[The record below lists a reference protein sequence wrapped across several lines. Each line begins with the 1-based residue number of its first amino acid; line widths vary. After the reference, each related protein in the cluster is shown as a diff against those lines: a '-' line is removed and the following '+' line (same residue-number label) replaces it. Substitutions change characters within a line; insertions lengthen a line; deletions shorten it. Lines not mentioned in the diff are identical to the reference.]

1 VVGIALGHVRLQRP
15 TSRQF
20 ARPSDRQIALS
31 LNLIMSTSSSDTA
44 ASPISTPPSKTPGA
58 GRSRVSRSGSSRSGR
73 FWLVTVSGALIVF
86 FLAGIVY
93 FLGQVQGR
101 EFAPSHFE
109 IRRFSFTEIPL
120 LRLQITPINRV
131 SETSGLQSYLSTSSL
146 ISRPGGQPTD
156 WHIVELSRFGG
167 GSTPADAKLLTD
179 FLDAGTL
186 RLSTQ
191 RHSQWHW
198 HQWSLQN
205 PKHAAV
211 LWPVVQKLAQREL
224 YVLIPSV
231 FQIADAAAPVNVAVT
246 TVSTTPPATGAVP
259 PTTATSASASATPTA
274 SPPVPVQSVDAMR
287 DRLQQF
293 LISSY
298 VGLIDDMRANGMN
311 EIAESLRQ
319 EAAADYPDEARFK
332 AAK

>member
-1 VVGIALGHVRLQRP
+1 
-15 TSRQF
+15 
-20 ARPSDRQIALS
+20 
-31 LNLIMSTSSSDTA
+31 MSTSSSDTA
-44 ASPISTPPSKTPGA
+44 ASPISTPPSQTPGA

-179 FLDAGTL
+179 FLDAGML

-191 RHSQWHW
+191 RHGQWHW

-246 TVSTTPPATGAVP
+246 TVATTT
-259 PTTATSASASATPTA
+259 ASATGTA
-274 SPPVPVQSVDAMR
+274 TPANATPVPTPTTRPSVPAQSVDAMR

-298 VGLIDDMRANGMN
+298 VGLIDDMRATGMS

>member
-1 VVGIALGHVRLQRP
+1 MSVRWLG
-15 TSRQF
+15 
-20 ARPSDRQIALS
+20 ALS
-31 LNLIMSTSSSDTA
+31 VMYDYSVWRQDSLHDSRIAFPLNFIMSTSNLDTA
-44 ASPISTPPSKTPGA
+44 ASPIATPPSKTPVS
-58 GRSRVSRSGSSRSGR
+58 GRARVSRAGSSRSGR
-73 FWLVTVSGALIVF
+73 FWLAAVSGGLIVF

-93 FLGQVQGR
+93 FLGRVQGR

-109 IRRFSFTEIPL
+109 MRRFSFTEIPL

-146 ISRPGGQPTD
+146 ISRPAGQPTD
-156 WHIVELSRFGG
+156 WHIVQLSRLGG

-179 FLDAGTL
+179 FLDTDTG
-186 RLSTQ
+186 SYPK
-191 RHSQWHW
+191 HSQRHW

-211 LWPVVQKLAQREL
+211 LWPVIQKLAQREL

-231 FQIADAAAPVNVAVT
+231 FQIADAAAPVAVAVT
-246 TVSTTPPATGAVP
+246 PVATTTP
-259 PTTATSASASATPTA
+259 PTTAAPTA
-274 SPPVPVQSVDAMR
+274 SPSGSVPPAVHAAPPAPTQSADVMR

-298 VGLIDDMRANGMN
+298 VGLIDDMRAAGMN
-311 EIAESLRQ
+311 DVAESLRQ

-332 AAK
+332 AAQ